1 MNEQMNDFAF
11 LPLGGTGEIGM
22 NFNLYRL
29 NGKWLAID
37 CGIGFSGNDMPE
49 ADILVPDPEFIARHK
64 EDLLA
69 LVITHAHEDHIGAV
83 TYLWQDLECPVYAT
97 KFAASILRRKLREAG
112 MLEDVTI
119 HLINMSDRFNIGE
132 FDLEFIPVTHSIPEA
147 QSVFIRTPYGNVLH
161 TGDWKLDPEPVIGNV
176 TNLEKFAELGREG
189 VLAMVCDSTNVIVKR
204 APESE
209 MQVRR
214 SLVELIASIKG
225 RVAVT
230 CFASN
235 VSRVESIAYAAKQAN
250 RPVVIIGRSLKNL
263 EIAARENGYLA
274 DIPPFF
280 TEQNMNDVDLDHV
293 VFIVT
298 GSQGE
303 ERSALTR
310 ISFDVHQH
318 ISFGNGDT
326 VIYSSRTI
334 PGNELAIMRVQDN
347 LARRGARVITSR
359 DHFVHASG
367 HACYE
372 EVCELYKL
380 VQPTYGIPVH
390 GEWIHLNAQANV
402 AKEYNAEPIL
412 LEDGDIL
419 RLGPGKPQIVAGV
432 PCGRLVIDGNRL
444 LSVDGD
450 VLSARRRML
459 YNGVVV
465 ASFAVN
471 MNGDLLS
478 DPNISAPGLFDQH
491 DEEFDDVIDEFGE
504 LLERL
509 PHKVRLNDEELVDNA
524 KMILRRILG
533 RRLKKKPM
541 VDIHLLRL

>member
-1 MNEQMNDFAF
+1 MNETVNDFAF

-29 NGKWLAID
+29 NGSWLAID

-49 ADILVPDPEFIARHK
+49 ADILVPDPEFIARQK
-64 EDLLA
+64 DKLLA

-83 TYLWQDLECPVYAT
+83 AYLWPDLECPVYAT
-97 KFAASILRRKLREAG
+97 AFAASILRRKLREAG
-112 MLEDVTI
+112 LLNEVTI
-119 HLINMSDRFNIGE
+119 HLIRMGDRFNIGE

-147 QSVFIRTPYGNVLH
+147 QSVVIRTPYGNVLH
-161 TGDWKLDPEPVIGNV
+161 TGDWKLDPEPVIGDR
-176 TNLEKFAELGREG
+176 TNLEKFAALGREG
-189 VLAMVCDSTNVIVKR
+189 ILAMVCDSTNVIVKR
-204 APESE
+204 PPGSE
-209 MQVRR
+209 AEVRR
-214 SLVELIASIKG
+214 SLTKIIAEIQG

-235 VSRVESIAYAAKQAN
+235 VSRVESIAFAAKQAG
-250 RPVVIIGRSLKNL
+250 RPVVIIGRSLRNL
-263 EIAARENGYLA
+263 ETTARENGYLA

-280 TEQNMNDVDLDHV
+280 TEQNMNDIEQENI

-310 ISFDVHQH
+310 ISQDVHQH
-318 ISFGNGDT
+318 ISFGTGDT

-359 DHFVHASG
+359 DHLVHVSG
-367 HACYE
+367 HASYE
-372 EVCELYKL
+372 EVSQMYKL
-380 VQPTYGIPVH
+380 VQPKYGVPVH
-390 GEWIHLNAQANV
+390 GEWIHLSAQAEV
-402 AKEYNAEPIL
+402 AKENGAEPIL

-419 RLGPGKPQIVAGV
+419 RFGPGEPKIVAGA
-432 PCGRLVIDGNRL
+432 PYGRLVIDGNRL
-444 LSVDGD
+444 LSIEGD
-450 VLSARRRML
+450 VLAARRRML

-471 MNGDLLS
+471 QQGELLS
-478 DPNISAPGLFDQH
+478 DPNISAPGLFDQY
-491 DEEFDDVIDEFGE
+491 DEEFDDVVDEFAE
-504 LLERL
+504 ALERL
-509 PHKVRLNDEELVDNA
+509 PKEVRVRDEELEDNA
-524 KMILRRILG
+524 KSILRRMLG
-533 RRLKKKPM
+533 RKLKKKPL